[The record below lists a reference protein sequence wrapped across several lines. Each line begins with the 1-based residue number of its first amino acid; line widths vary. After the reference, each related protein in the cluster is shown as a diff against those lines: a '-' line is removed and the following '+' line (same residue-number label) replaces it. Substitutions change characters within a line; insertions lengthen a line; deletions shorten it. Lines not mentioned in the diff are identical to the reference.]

1 MEYAPQPAPSSV
13 AAAFFSASST
23 QCDDHTDG
31 GQQCGHSPTG
41 GRNGTAG
48 LAESLGTAGTR
59 GAPKSIRFKHIQTV
73 ENAECEPPTIAIF
86 GERPSF
92 CCSNCMPALES
103 ATSELT
109 TLDYRSGHEMLR
121 GGTETGES

>member
-1 MEYAPQPAPSSV
+1 MAIA
-13 AAAFFSASST
+13 
-23 QCDDHTDG
+23 
-31 GQQCGHSPTG
+31 
-41 GRNGTAG
+41 RTADK
-48 LAESLGTAGTR
+48 R

-73 ENAECEPPTIAIF
+73 EKAECEPPTIATL
-86 GERPSF
+86 GQRPSF